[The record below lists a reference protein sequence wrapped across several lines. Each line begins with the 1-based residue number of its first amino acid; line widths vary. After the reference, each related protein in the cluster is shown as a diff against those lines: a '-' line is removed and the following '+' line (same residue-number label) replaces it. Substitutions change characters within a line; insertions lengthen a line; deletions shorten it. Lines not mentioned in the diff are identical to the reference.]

1 MKKFF
6 LTLLFAGIFLPVISS
21 AQPSCKSI
29 FSGAERIFNNL
40 SQDFIKFR
48 MDAAQV
54 FLDVIIPGKQGSNK
68 AMNDLIDDATKMQ
81 IDLYKSYGVI
91 TGQSNATIGA
101 VDLIVPLKKWTG
113 DLYTERTF
121 QIMQSPYDKIV
132 ITIKKT
138 DGKRGVEFTACAK
151 YSNGS
156 PYDTKSGKIENG
168 NETAGQVRTIT
179 FQRNMLDKNIS
190 LHLVAH
196 GALPTDKC
204 EYTLTVEGF
213 FDENEM
219 KEIAKAN
226 PADKDNKKPQVK
238 ESNTSPAKVSSGNQP
253 AKMNSTKQPA
263 VTNEIVSPRDPAS
276 GLPTGKKLEAAPD
289 SLSQKKKKN
298 N

>member
-1 MKKFF
+1 
-6 LTLLFAGIFLPVISS
+6 
-21 AQPSCKSI
+21 
-29 FSGAERIFNNL
+29 
-40 SQDFIKFR
+40 
-48 MDAAQV
+48 MDAAKV
-54 FLDVIIPGKQGSNK
+54 FVDVIIPGKQGSNK
-68 AMNDLIDDATKMQ
+68 AMNDLIDDATNMQ

-91 TGQSNATIGA
+91 AGQSNATIGA

-219 KEIAKAN
+219 KEIAKTN